1 MHILE
6 KVVKMEFVDK
16 EGILA
21 RIGLL
26 ENISV
31 QSRAALAEICLPKRV
46 EKKQPLFFEGEK
58 GFALYILVTG
68 SIQLYKR
75 GPEARRIVIKVVKP
89 GEMFGEV
96 VLFEQ
101 EHYPVSAET
110 VKESM
115 VFVVPKH
122 QFSCL
127 LAQELFRNDFMANLM
142 KKMRYLTEQIRYLS
156 AYDVEDRLLLFL
168 QEHYGRHEQL
178 QPKLS
183 KKDVAAGIGTTPETL
198 SRLLLRMHQEKGVV
212 WEGGRIDVP
221 LQVWQQLDEHMEEH

>member
-1 MHILE
+1 
-6 KVVKMEFVDK
+6 MESIDK
-16 EGILA
+16 EGILG
-21 RIGLL
+21 RIGLF
-26 ENISV
+26 ESIST
-31 QSRAALAEICLPKRV
+31 QSRAALADICLPKRV

-58 GFALYILVTG
+58 GLALYILVTG

-75 GPEARRIVIKVVKP
+75 GPDARRIVIKVVKP
-89 GEMFGEV
+89 GEMFAEV

-101 EHYPVSAET
+101 DRYPVSAET
-110 VKESM
+110 VKECL

-127 LAQELFRNDFMANLM
+127 LAQEVFRNDFMANLM

-168 QEHYGRHEQL
+168 QEHYGRQEQM
-178 QPKLS
+178 QAKLS

-198 SRLLLRMHQEKGVV
+198 SRLLLRMHKEKGVL
-212 WEGGRIDVP
+212 WEGAQIYVP
-221 LQVWQQLDEHMEEH
+221 LSVWQQLDEHLAER